1 MKKQTIQYNSAG
13 RKYGRKTGIKGP
25 AAQIALNVYLWL
37 VVLLALFPLAITI
50 LFSLK
55 GIHDFDRGF
64 WTFPSKPMWSNYAYG
79 FTRVLGN
86 MANSICVGLIVS
98 VFVVGLSSFVAY
110 VFSRRDFYGKTLLFS
125 LIIAL
130 MMVPGVLTMTPRYL
144 LVQNLGIK
152 NTWFALIL
160 PWISGNQAGAIFLF
174 RTFMGQ
180 QPKEL
185 FESAKIDGAGDFA
198 QYFYISIPLTVPI
211 LIIQFINTFTGCYN
225 EYVWSMLVIDKVE
238 MQMLMPQLKTII
250 FEASQDTGNA
260 GITYAMYLISSIPLI
275 ITSAVG
281 LKFFINGD
289 FAGGLKL

>member
-160 PWISGNQAGAIFLF
+160 PWISGNQVGAIFH
-174 RTFMGQ
+174 
-180 QPKEL
+180 
-185 FESAKIDGAGDFA
+185 
-198 QYFYISIPLTVPI
+198 ISIPLTVPI
-211 LIIQFINTFTGCYN
+211 LIIQFINTCTGCYN